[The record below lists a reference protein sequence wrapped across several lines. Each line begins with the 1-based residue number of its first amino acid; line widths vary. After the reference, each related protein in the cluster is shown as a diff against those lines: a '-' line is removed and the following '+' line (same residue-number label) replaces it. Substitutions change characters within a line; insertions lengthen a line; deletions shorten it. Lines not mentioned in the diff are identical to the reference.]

1 VEVDELGIVEE
12 WVQYG
17 KNKEYSGFSA
27 RLAGAQ
33 EPIPA
38 VIVIQEIWGV
48 DPHIQDVTRRL
59 AGAGY
64 AAFAPDLFS
73 LNGSHP
79 EPLEPD
85 RVEAAKKFLNTIP
98 PTAWRNQVEREEEL
112 IKLPLGQRSFISET
126 LNTLLGGI
134 NPENFIGHLTSA
146 ANFLRNEFKYSK
158 GQGVASVGFCMGG
171 ALSGVL
177 AGSDPELKGAVVFY
191 GATPSPERIAAITC
205 PVLGIY
211 GELDARLIEAGPAF
225 EAAMKAAGKPFEYH
239 IYPQAHHAFFNDT
252 RPAYHNAASRDA
264 YSRLLAFLEK
274 TLG

>member
-1 VEVDELGIVEE
+1 MEVDGLSIIEE

-17 KNKEYSGFSA
+17 KNNEYSGFSA
-27 RLAGAQ
+27 RLAGVK

-73 LNGSHP
+73 LDGSRP
-79 EPLEPD
+79 KPLEPEHI
-85 RVEAAKKFLNTIP
+85 EAAKAFLNTIP
-98 PTAWRNQVEREEEL
+98 PTAWRDQAEREEEL
-112 IKLPLGQRSFISET
+112 IKLPLGQRTFIAET

-146 ANFLRNEFKYSK
+146 ANFLRNEFIYSK
-158 GQGVASVGFCMGG
+158 GQGVASVGFCLGG
-171 ALSGVL
+171 ALSAVL
-177 AGSDPELKGAVVFY
+177 ASSDPELKGAVVFY

-205 PVLGIY
+205 PVLGFY
-211 GELDARLIEAGPAF
+211 GELDARLLEAGPTFATH
-225 EAAMKAAGKPFEYH
+225 MKAAGKTFEYH
-239 IYPQAHHAFFNDT
+239 IYPQAHHAFFNDS
-252 RPAYHNAASRDA
+252 RPSYQSSASRDA
-264 YSRLLAFLEK
+264 YSRLLGFFEK